1 MSSKNINPNNH
12 SKSRTYGYN
21 LKNKQSRKKK
31 AFYYP
36 KNKKYTEELNSSPSK
51 NIQENQSEKINSNYS
66 ENNFDTEKIYEDEY
80 QGLIYS
86 PLYPNINENTIYYY
100 IEKERDDFNN
110 FRTKWKTEICRY
122 WEMYGECKY
131 GDNCAFAHGDS
142 ELKQR
147 KLTFNYKTKPCKQ
160 FFELGYCSY
169 GSRCQFSHKRED
181 LKDQK
186 NEIENKNNNVSYLKI
201 MEELLSE
208 ENTISHELVKRPR
221 LMTFENITHC
231 TLEESENSKLQL
243 YKDIID
249 LKNDKSKSNK
259 NISFKVLED
268 TDSKSN
274 SSNDNVYDKV
284 DC

>member
-1 MSSKNINPNNH
+1 MSSKNINSDNH
-12 SKSRTYGYN
+12 SNSRTYGYK
-21 LKNKQSRKKK
+21 LKKKKSRKKK
-31 AFYYP
+31 VFHYP
-36 KNKKYTEELNSSPSK
+36 KNKTYTEELNSSPSK
-51 NIQENQSEKINSNYS
+51 KTEENQPKKINSNYS
-66 ENNFDTEKIYEDEY
+66 KSIFDTEITYEDEY

-86 PLYPNINENTIYYY
+86 PIYPDINENTINYY
-100 IEKERDDFNN
+100 IERERIDDFNN

-122 WEMYGECKY
+122 WEIYGECKY

-169 GSRCQFSHKRED
+169 GSRCQFSHKKEE
-181 LKDQK
+181 DQK

-249 LKNDKSKSNK
+249 LKNDKSKSSN
-259 NISFKVLED
+259 NISFKLED

-274 SSNDNVYDKV
+274 SSNDIANEKV